1 MPGIPSGTR
10 QVCIQLKYNA
20 KQQLDI
26 FLDSEPVQRA
36 NDRIEALSLFDRAAS
51 KQALHHLKIADPN
64 HADLPRFQVLCD
76 FLDQGLKS
84 SNQSELAAREAAVIA
99 DEKSIREQIIPAAAV
114 MSHKRGALIHKYWH
128 TLALTSEKWGIA
140 PERQAH
146 FSAELYWRAQQY
158 SELVRTAQTVSGG
171 LMRAAVQRWLGL
183 GHYGCGAVKQG
194 RQAVFRYAWLAP
206 QKFDELV
213 DEIADLELSRDWN
226 IFQNDLDQLDA
237 SWFPAWCA
245 NQFVTGLQAG
255 GFRRGGVCIPSTTRP
270 QTLPFRAGW
279 RVFRPEGRGFKPG
292 RNPDN
297 KKISSVPLR
306 TCLPVTE
313 AAHIDCLWV

>member
-1 MPGIPSGTR
+1 M
-10 QVCIQLKYNA
+10 
-20 KQQLDI
+20 QQLDI

-36 NDRIEALSLFDRAAS
+36 NDLIVALSLFDRAAS
-51 KQALHHLKIADPN
+51 KQALHHLKIVDPN

-84 SNQSELAAREAAVIA
+84 SNQPDIAAREAAVIA

-114 MSHKRGALIHKYWH
+114 MGHKRGALIHKYWH
-128 TLALTSEKWGIA
+128 TLALTSEKWGIP
-140 PERQAH
+140 PERQAL

-183 GHYGCGAVKQG
+183 GLYGCGAVKQG

-206 QKFDELV
+206 QKFDGLV

-226 IFQNDLDQLDA
+226 NFQNDLDQLDA

-245 NQFVTGLQAG
+245 NDKKNFLCAPENLPAGEGCSAYRLLMGLNIREHG
-255 GFRRGGVCIPSTTRP
+255 GICPVVYEDRQHLKQLNETF
-270 QTLPFRAGW
+270 
-279 RVFRPEGRGFKPG
+279 FKFYMTY
-292 RNPDN
+292 RQDALAR
-297 KKISSVPLR
+297 KS
-306 TCLPVTE
+306 
-313 AAHIDCLWV
+313 